1 MNNGGVWSAVIQAP
15 MTGVVRPLHTVPDAV
30 FATRIVGEGFAIDP
44 LDELIRAPFDG
55 TILAL
60 AETCHAVTVRSSD
73 GVDILVH
80 VGIDTVRL
88 NGRGFKPLVDVGQ
101 SVSAGDALLELD
113 INILAAEATSLLT
126 PIIVVSDH
134 RILPAASAL
143 GMIKAGETLFAIS
156 QPRVS
161 QTVVRDE
168 ADVRSTAHVSVQL
181 RLRHGLHA
189 RPSAQFAQMARSFKG
204 SVTISLGEKSADAT
218 SVTALMALGSKLGSK
233 IEIRVIGDQSRESA
247 VALAELL
254 NRLAEDEHAE
264 TLQADQSTVHQHT
277 SNPLLLSANA
287 IPAIIASPGLAVGSV
302 FILAQTDLE
311 VSESGEGV
319 EAEKRRLDFAIGQLA
334 EHLAST
340 ITSVLGPHKTI
351 AEAHMAIAADRT
363 IRDAAERALLA
374 GASAEHA
381 WRIASREQEDLL
393 ASLDDGRM
401 RERAI
406 DLRDVERRILRLLG
420 GFSGDWAIPA
430 GAILICDDVEP
441 STLMAMPKQG
451 VVGICTARGGAT
463 SHAAILA
470 AARSIPMLVAA
481 GEEVLGLQSGSLV
494 LLDAHTGNVDPN
506 PSADTI
512 AEVVKRIEDE
522 RNVANDARNNARA
535 PCVLADGARVEIFAN
550 LATIDDAHEA
560 VANGA
565 EGCGL
570 LRTEFL
576 FAEASQAPNEAEQ
589 ERVYKQYADILGGR
603 PLIIRTI
610 DVGGDK
616 PIAYLPF
623 PEEANPALGMRGIRF
638 ALSEGSILRTQ
649 LRAILKAVPSEQLRI
664 MLPMIVEASE
674 IEEVK
679 ALLTHEAAD
688 LGVFGT
694 IQIGIMVET
703 PAAAL
708 SAGQLSNHVDFL
720 SIGSNDLSQ
729 YVLAMDRGNAALAS
743 RVDSFHPAV
752 LRAIQLTAEGAASN
766 NRWLGI
772 CGGLASDFRAAPLLV
787 GLGCDELSAVPTA
800 IPKIKQTLGHWTL
813 SQCRDLA
820 ATALALSSATEV
832 RKFVSGEVQ

>member
-1 MNNGGVWSAVIQAP
+1 MA
-15 MTGVVRPLHTVPDAV
+15 GVVRPLDAVPDAV
-30 FATRIVGEGFAIDP
+30 FASRIVGDGFAIDP
-44 LDELIRAPFDG
+44 LDELVRAPFDG
-55 TILAL
+55 TVVAL
-60 AETCHAVTVRSSD
+60 AETFHAVTVRSHG
-73 GVDILVH
+73 GVDILIH

-101 SVSAGDALLELD
+101 SVSAGDALLEFD
-113 INILAAEATSLLT
+113 IDLLAAEATSLLT
-126 PIIVVSDH
+126 PIIVVSEH
-134 RILPAASAL
+134 RILPAASPLGVIKNGEAL
-143 GMIKAGETLFAIS
+143 FTVSLPLGQQSKIGSDET
-156 QPRVS
+156 
-161 QTVVRDE
+161 
-168 ADVRSTAHVSVQL
+168 VRSTAHISVQL
-181 RLRHGLHA
+181 QLPHGLHA
-189 RPSAQFAQMARSFKG
+189 RPSARLAEMARGFKG

-218 SVTALMALGSKLGSK
+218 SVTSLMALGSKFGSE
-233 IEIRVIGDQSRESA
+233 IEIRVVGDRSRETA

-254 NRLAEDEHAE
+254 DRMAKAEHAE
-264 TLQADQSTVHQHT
+264 VPQVAETSGNRHVSSPLTLSVD
-277 SNPLLLSANA
+277 A
-287 IPAIIASPGLAVGSV
+287 IPAVIASPGLAVGAA
-302 FILAQTDLE
+302 FILAQTDLA
-311 VSESGEGV
+311 VSEAGQGV
-319 EAEKRRLDFAIGQLA
+319 EAEYSRLELAIAQVG
-334 EHLAST
+334 EHLAAT
-340 ITSVLGPHKTI
+340 ITSAHGPHKSI
-351 AEAHMAIAADRT
+351 AEAHLAIAADRT
-363 IRDAAERALLA
+363 IRDAAERALSA

-406 DLRDVERRILRLLG
+406 DLRDVERRIVRQLAG
-420 GFSGDWAIPA
+420 VSGDWDVPA
-430 GAILICDDVEP
+430 GAILICDDIEP
-441 STLMAMPKQG
+441 STLMAMPRQG
-451 VVGICTARGGAT
+451 VAGICTARGGAT

-481 GEEVLGLQSGSLV
+481 GEGVLALESGSLV
-494 LLDAHTGNVDPN
+494 LLDAHTGNVDPA
-506 PSADTI
+506 PSADAI
-512 AEVVKRIEDE
+512 AEVAKRIENE
-522 RNVANDARNNARA
+522 RNEASIARA
-535 PCVLADGARVEIFAN
+535 NALTPCVLLDGTRVEVFAN
-550 LATIDDAHEA
+550 LATIDDAHDA

-576 FAEASQAPNEAEQ
+576 FAEASQAPTEAEQ
-589 ERVYKQYADILGGR
+589 EKVYRHYASILDGR

-649 LRAILKAVPSEQLRI
+649 LRAMLRAVPTEQLRI
-664 MLPMIVEASE
+664 MLPMIVEAAE
-674 IEEVK
+674 IEQVK
-679 ALLTHEAAD
+679 TLVMSEAAD
-688 LGVFGT
+688 IGVSSAV
-694 IQIGIMVET
+694 QIGIMVET

-708 SAGQLSNHVDFL
+708 SAGQLAMHADFL
-720 SIGSNDLSQ
+720 SIGTNDLSQ

-787 GLGCDELSAVPTA
+787 GLGCDELSSVPTA
-800 IPKIKQTLGHWTL
+800 IPKIKQTLGRWTL

-820 ATALALSSATEV
+820 AKALALSSATEV
-832 RKFVSGEVQ
+832 RKLVSGEVQ